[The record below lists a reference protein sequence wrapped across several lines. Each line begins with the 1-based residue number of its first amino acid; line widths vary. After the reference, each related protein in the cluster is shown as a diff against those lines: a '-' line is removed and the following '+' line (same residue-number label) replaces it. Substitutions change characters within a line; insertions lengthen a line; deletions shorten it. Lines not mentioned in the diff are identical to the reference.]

1 MAAPACGRLRV
12 LAAFPRTPIQR
23 RNAVKSSLL
32 FAVAL
37 VPAFALVQAAQ
48 SNATPQADRAASAHS
63 MVKAS
68 DTKWGDAPPSL
79 PKGAQAAVLYGDP
92 TKPGPFAIRIKAPP
106 GFKIPRH
113 WHPSD
118 EQVTIISGDF
128 MLSMGDAGSA
138 HEGTFG
144 PGDFISLP
152 SKMQH
157 EGSTKNGVVVQVNSM
172 GPFEINY
179 VDPKD
184 DPRNAAMAK

>member
-1 MAAPACGRLRV
+1 M
-12 LAAFPRTPIQR
+12 
-23 RNAVKSSLL
+23 KSSML

-37 VPAFALVQAAQ
+37 VPAFALAQAQTAT
-48 SNATPQADRAASAHS
+48 TPQAEQAPSAGSGHS

-68 DTKWGDAPPSL
+68 DTKWGEAPASL
-79 PKGAQAAVLYGDP
+79 PKGAQAVVLYGDP
-92 TKPGPFAIRIKAPP
+92 KVAGPFAIRIKAPP
-106 GFKIPRH
+106 GFKVPRH

-128 MLSMGDAGSA
+128 TLSMGEAGSA
-138 HEGTFG
+138 HDGTFG
-144 PGDFISLP
+144 PGDFVSLP

-157 EGSTKNGVVVQVNSM
+157 EATTKTGVVVQVNST

-184 DPRNAAMAK
+184 DPRKASATTSK